1 MSAVAFFVVFVVVAT
16 FGLQALWAHLRITML
31 AGALDLTVHR
41 LADLET
47 VQETRPHLGD
57 EHRCQHLS
65 MQDGA
70 VVDCEGTA
78 VVLVETPS
86 GAMHA
91 YCSQHRPPAIP
102 GDWENAA

>member
-1 MSAVAFFVVFVVVAT
+1 MAFFVVFVVVAT
-16 FGLQALWAHLRITML
+16 FGMQALWAHLRITVL
-31 AGALDLTVHR
+31 TGALDVTVNL
-41 LADLET
+41 LAGLET
-47 VQETRPHLGD
+47 VRETRSHLGD

-65 MQDGA
+65 MLDGN
-70 VVDCEGTA
+70 VVECEGTA

-91 YCSQHRPPAIP
+91 YCSQHRPPAVA